1 MNTDVSRRIWLM
13 LRFRILTTLALAT
26 IAAGATL
33 AQSPGQPQGPVRPV
47 APVQTAPTI
56 AFRATHYE
64 IRASLDTTTQSLAAT
79 AKVEFAANEP
89 SRTVGVELN
98 PNLKLSAVT
107 DVAGKQLAFERDAKT
122 PRLVRVTLNEP
133 AANGSKITLTLAYS
147 GPFSTGPGNLA
158 GAIPLA
164 FIGGDSAYLLQES
177 RWFPLTDFPSNR
189 FTGVFQIEVPGA
201 MTVVGTGTASQPE
214 TLSWKPAPAP
224 TSANAETPPGTISP
238 RSAPAP
244 PVPDRVLYTF
254 TVDQPES
261 AGTFV
266 AGPLQLNAVQSQGQ
280 SFKVYTTAAA
290 AKSAQSY
297 GDALARILDYYNSQ
311 FGPLPREMENLTV
324 AQLPDGT
331 VSGYAA
337 PGLLL
342 VSARN
347 WSDPPNARLLA
358 DLAARQWWG
367 VQVSAAS
374 PSDAWITD
382 GLARYCEG
390 LYVEQ
395 TAGHEGMNKAL
406 EDFAVGALMYEDAA
420 PIAEA
425 ARLEPGSQEYR
436 SVVVNKGAMVFHM
449 LRGQMGDERF
459 FALLHD
465 FFAKYEGKS
474 ARIADFEDL
483 AVASAALAPTSTVK
497 AANSDGTPPATTAPQ
512 TAAANMMNNAG
523 GTSTSAS
530 PAVETPRLPLNL
542 RPFFAQWLHSTGVP
556 EFNLDFV
563 VYRTKNGFKIVGK
576 VKQNLDFFRMPVEV
590 EVQTEGNPEFKTI
603 QVAGTSSDF
612 EIETFGRP
620 KPNGII
626 LDPHDYILKSSPVLR
641 VRAIIARGESLAEQG
656 RYYDAVQQYQQAL
669 SVSPMNALADF
680 RMGEAFFY
688 QKNYSV
694 SAQAFRDCLDA
705 ITDPTTNWTTVWSH
719 IYLGKIYDI
728 SGDRARAVNEYSKAK
743 QTGDNTGNAQ
753 GEAEKWLKKAYTEGA
768 A

>member
-1 MNTDVSRRIWLM
+1 M
-13 LRFRILTTLALAT
+13 LRHRILTTMALAAF
-26 IAAGATL
+26 AASAAF
-33 AQSPGQPQGPVRPV
+33 AQSPGQPQGPARPV
-47 APVQTAPTI
+47 TPAQTAPTI

-64 IRASLDTTTQSLAAT
+64 IRASLDATAQTLSAT
-79 AKVEFAANEP
+79 AKVEFAAILP
-89 SRTVGVELN
+89 SRSVEVELN
-98 PNLKLSAVT
+98 PNLKVTAVT
-107 DVAGKQLAFERDAKT
+107 DAAGRQLAFERDAKT
-122 PRLVRVTLNEP
+122 PHLLRATLNEP
-133 AANGSKITLTLAYS
+133 AASSSRVALTFAYS
-147 GPFSTGPGNLA
+147 GPLSSRPGNIS

-164 FIGGDSAYLLQES
+164 YIGADSAYLLLES
-177 RWFPLTDFPSNR
+177 RWFPLTDFPANR
-189 FTGVFQIEVPGA
+189 FTGVFQIEVPGE
-201 MTVVGTGTASQPE
+201 MTVVGTGTMAQPE

-224 TSANAETPPGTISP
+224 AGANPGTPPGVISP
-238 RSAPAP
+238 RGAPAP
-244 PVPDRVLYTF
+244 PVPDRVLYTYR
-254 TVDQPES
+254 VDQPES

-266 AGPLQLNAVQSQGQ
+266 AGPLQMSAVQAQGQ
-280 SFKVYTTAAA
+280 SFKVYSPAAA
-290 AKSAQSY
+290 VKSAQSY

-358 DLAARQWWG
+358 NLAAQQWWG
-367 VQVSAAS
+367 AQVSAAS

-395 TAGHEGMNKAL
+395 TSGREALNKAL

-449 LRGQMGDERF
+449 LRGQLGDDRF

-465 FFAKYEGKS
+465 FFAKYQGKA
-474 ARIADFEDL
+474 ARITDFEDL
-483 AVASAALAPTSTVK
+483 AVASAALAPTTPVK
-497 AANSDGTPPATTAPQ
+497 TAISDGVPPATAAPPASGANLMSPASGA
-512 TAAANMMNNAG
+512 TGAAAA
-523 GTSTSAS
+523 
-530 PAVETPRLPLNL
+530 PAVQTPAVPLNL

-563 VYRTKNGFKIVGK
+563 VYRTKDGFKIVGK
-576 VKQNLDFFRMPVEV
+576 VKQNLDFFRMPVDV

-612 EIETFGRP
+612 EIDTFGRP

-626 LDPHDYILKSSPVLR
+626 LDPHDYILKSSPALR

-694 SAQAFRDCLDA
+694 SAQSFRDCLDA
-705 ITDPTTNWTTVWSH
+705 VVDPTTNWTTVWSH

-743 QTGDNTGNAQ
+743 QTGDNTGSAQ
-753 GEAEKWLKKAYTEGA
+753 DEAEKLLRKAYTEGA
-768 A
+768 T